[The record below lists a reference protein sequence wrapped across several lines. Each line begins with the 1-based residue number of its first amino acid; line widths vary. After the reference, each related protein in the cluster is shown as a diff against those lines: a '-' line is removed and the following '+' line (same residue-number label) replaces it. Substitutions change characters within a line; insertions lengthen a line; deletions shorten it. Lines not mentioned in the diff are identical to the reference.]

1 MIRKQLN
8 DEREGTMTDVFGKR
22 VVCIVDDDV
31 NIQEI
36 YRIKFESEG
45 FETLAAL
52 NGEDGLVL
60 IRSRHPDIILLDLQM
75 PVKDGVEVLEALKGD
90 PALSRIPVV
99 VLSNQDNQESFKRI
113 GELDATRFYLVKSL
127 TTPQKAVDVVREV
140 LH

>member
-1 MIRKQLN
+1 M
-8 DEREGTMTDVFGKR
+8 MDVFGKR
-22 VVCIVDDDV
+22 VVCIVDDDA

-45 FETLAAL
+45 FETVAAL
-52 NGEDGLVL
+52 NGEDGLSL
-60 IRSRHPDIILLDLQM
+60 IRSQHPDVVLLDLQM
-75 PVKDGVEVLEALKGD
+75 PVKDGVEVLEALKRD

>member
-1 MIRKQLN
+1 M
-8 DEREGTMTDVFGKR
+8 
-22 VVCIVDDDV
+22 VCIVDDDAS
-31 NIQEI
+31 IQEI

-45 FETLAAL
+45 FETIAAM
-52 NGEDGLVL
+52 NGEDGLAL
-60 IRSRHPDIILLDLQM
+60 IRSRHPDIVLLKLQM
-75 PVKDGVEVLEALKGD
+75 PVKDGIEVLEALKSD
-90 PALSRIPVV
+90 PALSKIPVV

>member
-1 MIRKQLN
+1 MA
-8 DEREGTMTDVFGKR
+8 DVFGKR

-45 FETLAAL
+45 FETIAAM
-52 NGEDGLVL
+52 NGDEGLVL
-60 IRSRHPDIILLDLQM
+60 IRSQHPDIVLLDLQM
-75 PVKDGVEVLEALKGD
+75 PVKDGIEVLEALKSD
-90 PALSRIPVV
+90 PTLSRIPVV
-99 VLSNQDNQESFKRI
+99 VLSNQDNQASFKRI

>member
-1 MIRKQLN
+1 M
-8 DEREGTMTDVFGKR
+8 DVFGKR
-22 VVCIVDDDV
+22 VVCIVDDDA

-45 FETLAAL
+45 FETVAAL
-52 NGEDGLVL
+52 NGEDGLAL
-60 IRSRHPDIILLDLQM
+60 IRSRHPDVVLLDLQM
-75 PVKDGVEVLEALKGD
+75 PVKDGVEVLEALKRD

-113 GELDATRFYLVKSL
+113 GELDATRFSLVKSL

>member
-1 MIRKQLN
+1 
-8 DEREGTMTDVFGKR
+8 MTDVFGKR

>member
-1 MIRKQLN
+1 M
-8 DEREGTMTDVFGKR
+8 DVFGKR
-22 VVCIVDDDV
+22 VVCIVDDDA

-45 FETLAAL
+45 FETIAAL
-52 NGEDGLVL
+52 NGEDGLSL
-60 IRSRHPDIILLDLQM
+60 IRSQHPDIVLLDLQM
-75 PVKDGVEVLEALKGD
+75 PVKDGVEVLEALKRD

>member
-1 MIRKQLN
+1 
-8 DEREGTMTDVFGKR
+8 MTDVFGKR

-75 PVKDGVEVLEALKGD
+75 PVKDGVEVLESLKRD
-90 PALSRIPVV
+90 PELSRIPVV
-99 VLSNQDNQESFKRI
+99 VLSNQDNQESFRRI

>member
-1 MIRKQLN
+1 M
-8 DEREGTMTDVFGKR
+8 DVFGKR
-22 VVCIVDDDV
+22 VVCIVDDDA

-45 FETLAAL
+45 FETVAAL
-52 NGEDGLVL
+52 NGEDGLAL
-60 IRSRHPDIILLDLQM
+60 IRSRHPDVVLLDLQM
-75 PVKDGVEVLEALKGD
+75 PVKDGVEVLEALKRD

>member
-1 MIRKQLN
+1 MA
-8 DEREGTMTDVFGKR
+8 DVFGKR
-22 VVCIVDDDV
+22 VVCIVDDDA

-45 FETLAAL
+45 FETIAAL
-52 NGEDGLVL
+52 NGDDGLVL
-60 IRSRHPDIILLDLQM
+60 IKSQHPDIILLDLQM
-75 PVKDGVEVLEALKGD
+75 PVKDGIEVLEVLKGD

>member
-1 MIRKQLN
+1 MA
-8 DEREGTMTDVFGKR
+8 DVFGKR
-22 VVCIVDDDV
+22 IVCIVDDDAS
-31 NIQEI
+31 IQEI

-45 FETLAAL
+45 FETIAAM
-52 NGEDGLVL
+52 NGEDGLAL
-60 IRSRHPDIILLDLQM
+60 IRSRHPDIVLLDLQM
-75 PVKDGVEVLEALKGD
+75 PVKDGIEVLEALKSD
-90 PALSRIPVV
+90 PALSKIPVV

>member
-1 MIRKQLN
+1 MA
-8 DEREGTMTDVFGKR
+8 DVFGKR
-22 VVCIVDDDV
+22 VVCIVDDDA

-45 FETLAAL
+45 FETIAAM
-52 NGEDGLVL
+52 NGDEGLVL
-60 IRSRHPDIILLDLQM
+60 IRSQHPDIVLLDLQM
-75 PVKDGVEVLEALKGD
+75 PVKDGIEVLEALKSD
-90 PALSRIPVV
+90 PTLSRIPVV
-99 VLSNQDNQESFKRI
+99 VLSNQDNQASFKRI

>member
-1 MIRKQLN
+1 
-8 DEREGTMTDVFGKR
+8 MTDVFGKQ
-22 VVCIVDDDV
+22 VVCIVDDDA

-45 FETLAAL
+45 FETVAAL
-52 NGEDGLVL
+52 NGEDGLAL
-60 IRSRHPDIILLDLQM
+60 IRSQHPDVVLLDLQM
-75 PVKDGVEVLEALKGD
+75 PVKDGAEVLEALKRD

>member
-1 MIRKQLN
+1 MA
-8 DEREGTMTDVFGKR
+8 DVFGKR
-22 VVCIVDDDV
+22 VVCIVDDDA

-45 FETLAAL
+45 FETIAAM
-52 NGEDGLVL
+52 NGDDGLVL
-60 IRSRHPDIILLDLQM
+60 IRSQHPDIVLLDLQM
-75 PVKDGVEVLEALKGD
+75 PVKDGIEVLEALKSD
-90 PALSRIPVV
+90 PTLSRIPVV
-99 VLSNQDNQESFKRI
+99 VLSNQDNQASFKRI

>member
-1 MIRKQLN
+1 M
-8 DEREGTMTDVFGKR
+8 MDVFGKR
-22 VVCIVDDDV
+22 VVCIVDDDA

-45 FETLAAL
+45 FETVAAL
-52 NGEDGLVL
+52 NGEDGLAL
-60 IRSRHPDIILLDLQM
+60 IRSQHPDVVLLDLQM
-75 PVKDGVEVLEALKGD
+75 PVKDGVEVLEALKRD

>member
-1 MIRKQLN
+1 M
-8 DEREGTMTDVFGKR
+8 MDVFGKR
-22 VVCIVDDDV
+22 VVCIVDDDA

-45 FETLAAL
+45 FETVAAL
-52 NGEDGLVL
+52 NGEDGLAL
-60 IRSRHPDIILLDLQM
+60 IRSRHPDVVLLDLQM
-75 PVKDGVEVLEALKGD
+75 PVKDGVEVLEALKRD

>member
-1 MIRKQLN
+1 M
-8 DEREGTMTDVFGKR
+8 DVFGKR
-22 VVCIVDDDV
+22 VVCIVDDDA

-45 FETLAAL
+45 FETVAAL
-52 NGEDGLVL
+52 NGEDGLAL
-60 IRSRHPDIILLDLQM
+60 IRSQHPDVVLLDLQM
-75 PVKDGVEVLEALKGD
+75 PVKDRVEVFDALKRD

>member
-1 MIRKQLN
+1 MTNVLEKQI
-8 DEREGTMTDVFGKR
+8 
-22 VVCIVDDDV
+22 VCIVDDDV

-45 FETLAAL
+45 FETIAAM
-52 NGEDGLVL
+52 NGEDGLAL
-60 IRSRHPDIILLDLQM
+60 IKSRHPDVVLLDLQM
-75 PVKDGVEVLEALKGD
+75 PVKDGIEVLEALKSD
-90 PALSRIPVV
+90 PSLSRIPVV

-113 GELDATRFYLVKSL
+113 GELDATRFYLIKSL

>member
-1 MIRKQLN
+1 M
-8 DEREGTMTDVFGKR
+8 DVFGKR
-22 VVCIVDDDV
+22 VVCIVDDDA

-45 FETLAAL
+45 FETVAAL
-52 NGEDGLVL
+52 NGEDGLAL
-60 IRSRHPDIILLDLQM
+60 IRSQHPDVVLLDLQM
-75 PVKDGVEVLEALKGD
+75 PVKDGVEVLEALKRD